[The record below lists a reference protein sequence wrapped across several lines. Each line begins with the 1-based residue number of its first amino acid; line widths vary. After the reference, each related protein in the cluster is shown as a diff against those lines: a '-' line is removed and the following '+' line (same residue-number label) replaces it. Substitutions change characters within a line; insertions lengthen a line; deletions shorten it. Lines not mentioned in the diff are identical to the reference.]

1 MENYE
6 DNLGGN
12 ETQRPERPIKQID
25 DALIGTTLDARYL
38 IEKRLGQG
46 GFGFVYLAADN
57 KTASRKVVVKIM
69 RPDEV
74 NNEWS
79 KQKFKQE
86 VEALS
91 RLDHPGVVGLFDC
104 GETTDGRPYI
114 VMQYIDGDSL
124 RPLLRADGMPLPRVG
139 GIIRQIGNALTAAHE
154 AGILHRDL
162 KPENIMVKVTN
173 EEEHARVIDFGI
185 AKVKNSL
192 VNVNT
197 AKGVTLGT
205 ILYMSPEQ
213 LDGQSLT
220 PQSDI
225 YALGVIAYEMLTGR
239 RPENPES
246 ALHLLQL
253 QRAEIR
259 VKPSDLRPALP
270 KAVDDV
276 VLKALSFDPKSRYQ
290 SAREFGEKLAV
301 AVLTE
306 NRTELDEQTF
316 ESSADRDVETAHVL
330 FMDIVGYSK
339 LLIDEQTRQLQT
351 LRKIVLATDE
361 CSRVRRAED
370 LIRLP
375 TGDGLALV
383 FFTDPEAPVRTAVEV
398 SRALK
403 QNPEI
408 KLRMGIH
415 SGFVNRI
422 SDINSNT
429 NVAGVGI
436 NIAQRVMDCGD
447 EGHILLSKRVA
458 DDLVQLERWSEYLDD
473 LGDAEVKH
481 GVIVHLFN
489 LRGSDFGNTEVPIKL
504 RKAPK
509 SRSYK
514 KAATVMA
521 VMLAL
526 VGLVAGLWY
535 RHTIATTS
543 DVTGPTNSPTVTP
556 RVNPERA
563 LVYWFLMQKTH
574 NNKAIGEPI
583 PSAGDVQ
590 YQKDWSF
597 QFNVQPN
604 EAGALYL
611 LNVGR
616 AKDGSEK
623 YNILYPIPARGKINP
638 NLAADQTAQT
648 SWLQFMDESPVEKLW
663 IIWSTKSLP
672 DVNAVFGS
680 AAENRGVISNAAQI
694 ARIKSYINQYDRSKL
709 NVEMDKAKQQT
720 SIKGQGEILVALLEL
735 THADK

>member
-12 ETQRPERPIKQID
+12 ETQRPELRMRQPD
-25 DALIGTTLDARYL
+25 VMIGATLDGRYL
-38 IEKRLGQG
+38 LETRLGQG
-46 GFGFVYLAADN
+46 GFGLVYLAADN

-69 RPDEV
+69 RREDV

-79 KQKFKQE
+79 KHKFKQE

-91 RLDHPGVVGLFDC
+91 RLDHPGIVGLFDC

-124 RPLLRADGMPLPRVG
+124 RPLLRVDGMPVARVAC
-139 GIIRQIGNALTAAHE
+139 IIRQIGNALTAAHE
-154 AGILHRDL
+154 AGVLHRDL
-162 KPENIMVKVTN
+162 KPENIMVRVTKD
-173 EEEHARVIDFGI
+173 EDHARVIDFGV
-185 AKVKNSL
+185 AKVKNSI

-205 ILYMSPEQ
+205 IIYMSPEQ
-213 LDGQSLT
+213 LEGQSLT

-246 ALHLLQL
+246 PLHLLRL
-253 QRAEIR
+253 QRSGVR
-259 VKPSDLRPALP
+259 VKPTDLRPALP
-270 KAVDDV
+270 KAVNDV
-276 VLKALSFDPKSRYQ
+276 ILKALSFDPKNRYQ
-290 SAREFGEKLAV
+290 SAREFGEKLA
-301 AVLTE
+301 AALLAE
-306 NRTELDEQTF
+306 NSAELNEQTT
-316 ESSADRDVETAHVL
+316 DTPDNQNVETAHVL

-339 LLIDEQTRQLQT
+339 LLIDEQTRQLQK
-351 LRKIVLATDE
+351 LQKIVLTSTE
-361 CSRVRRAED
+361 CSRIRSARD

-375 TGDGLALV
+375 TGDGFALV

-403 QNPEI
+403 QHPEI
-408 KLRMGIH
+408 KLRMGVH

-422 SDINSNT
+422 ADIDSRA

-447 EGHILLSKRVA
+447 AGHILLSKRVA
-458 DDLVQLERWSEYLDD
+458 DDLLQLARWSEYLQD
-473 LGDAEVKH
+473 LGNAEVKH
-481 GVIVHLFN
+481 GVIVYLFN
-489 LRGSDFGNTEVPIKL
+489 LSGSDFGNPDVPAKL

-509 SRSYK
+509 PHSYK
-514 KAATVMA
+514 KAAAMTV
-521 VMLAL
+521 VMLAV
-526 VGLVAGLWY
+526 VGLVAGLRY
-535 RHTIATTS
+535 VKTIATTT
-543 DVTGPTNSPTVTP
+543 DANNVNKGPIVAPK
-556 RVNPERA
+556 VNPERA
-563 LVYWFLMQKTH
+563 LVYWLLVQKTQH
-574 NNKAIGEPI
+574 NKATGEPLA
-583 PSAGDVQ
+583 SAGDIQ
-590 YQKDWSF
+590 YQKDWAF
-597 QFNVQPN
+597 QFNVQPTA
-604 EAGALYL
+604 AGALYL

-616 AKDGSEK
+616 SKDGSEK
-623 YNILYPIPARGKINP
+623 YNILYPIPSEGKINP

-648 SWLQFMDESPVEKLW
+648 SWLQFMDESPSEKFW

-680 AAENRGVISNAAQI
+680 AAENGGVITNANQI
-694 ARIKSYINQYDRSKL
+694 ARIQSYINQYDRSKL
-709 NVEMDKAKQQT
+709 NVEMDKSKQQT
-720 SIKGQGEILVALLEL
+720 SIKGQGDILVALLEL

>member
-1 MENYE
+1 METYE

-12 ETQRPERPIKQID
+12 ETQRPERPRQPPD
-25 DALIGTTLDARYL
+25 VMVGTTLDGRYL

-74 NNEWS
+74 DNEWS
-79 KQKFKQE
+79 KHKFKQE

-91 RLDHPGVVGLFDC
+91 RLDHPGIVGLFDC

-124 RPLLRADGMPLPRVG
+124 RPLLRADGMPVARVA

-162 KPENIMVKVTN
+162 KPENIMVRVTKD
-173 EEEHARVIDFGI
+173 EEHARVIDFGV
-185 AKVKNSL
+185 AKVKNSI

-205 ILYMSPEQ
+205 LIYMSPEQ
-213 LDGQSLT
+213 LDGQTLT

-253 QRAEIR
+253 QRAGVR
-259 VKPSDLRPALP
+259 VKPTDLRPALP
-270 KAVDDV
+270 KEVDDV
-276 VLKALSFDPKSRYQ
+276 VLKALSFDPGSRYR
-290 SAREFGEKLAV
+290 SAREFGEKLAT
-301 AVLTE
+301 ALLAQ
-306 NRTELDEQTF
+306 NRAELNEQTL
-316 ESSADRDVETAHVL
+316 EASGDQNVVTAHVL

-351 LRKIVLATDE
+351 LQKIVLTTNE
-361 CSRVRRAED
+361 CSRVRSEKD

-383 FFTDPEAPVRTAVEV
+383 FFTEPEAPVRAAVEV

-403 QNPEI
+403 QHPEI

-415 SGFVNRI
+415 SGLVNRI
-422 SDINSNT
+422 VDIDSRA

-436 NIAQRVMDCGD
+436 NIAQRVMDSGD
-447 EGHILLSKRVA
+447 AGHILLSKRVA
-458 DDLVQLERWSEYLDD
+458 DDLVQLARWSDHLDD
-473 LGDAEVKH
+473 LGNAEVKH
-481 GVIVHLFN
+481 GVLVHLFN
-489 LRGSDFGNTEVPIKL
+489 LRGSDFGNPDVPAKL

-509 SRSYK
+509 PRSYK
-514 KAATVMA
+514 KAAAMMV
-521 VMLAL
+521 VMLA
-526 VGLVAGLWY
+526 VIGLVAGLWY
-535 RHTIATTS
+535 RQTIATTS
-543 DVTGPTNSPTVTP
+543 NTNSLTNASTIMPK
-556 RVNPERA
+556 VNPERA
-563 LVYWFLMQKTH
+563 LVYWLLMQKTQ
-574 NNKAIGEPI
+574 NNRAIGEPI

-590 YQKDWSF
+590 YEKGWAF
-597 QFNVQPN
+597 QFNVQPT

-623 YNILYPIPARGKINP
+623 YNILYPIPAEGKINP

-648 SWLQFMDESPVEKLW
+648 TWLQFMDESPVEKFW

-680 AAENRGVISNAAQI
+680 AAKNGGVISNADQL
-694 ARIKSYINQYDRSKL
+694 ARIRSYINQYDRSKL
-709 NVEMDKAKQQT
+709 NVEMDKSKQQT

-735 THADK
+735 THANK

>member
-12 ETQRPERPIKQID
+12 ETQRPERPQGPPD
-25 DALIGTTLDARYL
+25 PMVGTTLDARYL

-46 GFGFVYLAADN
+46 GFGFVYLAVDN

-69 RPDEV
+69 RTDEV
-74 NNEWS
+74 DNQWS
-79 KQKFKQE
+79 KHKFKQE

-91 RLDHPGVVGLFDC
+91 RLDHPGIVGLFDC
-104 GETTDGRPYI
+104 GETSDGRPYI

-124 RPLLRADGMPLPRVG
+124 RPLLQADGMPIKRVA
-139 GIIRQIGNALTAAHE
+139 GIIRQIGNAITAAHE

-173 EEEHARVIDFGI
+173 EEDHARVIDFGV

-197 AKGVTLGT
+197 AKGVNLGT
-205 ILYMSPEQ
+205 IIYMSPEQ

-253 QRAEIR
+253 QRSGIR
-259 VKPSDLRPALP
+259 VKPTDLRPALP
-270 KAVDDV
+270 KEVDGV

-290 SAREFGEKLAV
+290 TAREFGEKLA
-301 AVLTE
+301 AALLTE
-306 NRTELDEQTF
+306 NRAELGEQTL
-316 ESSADRDVETAHVL
+316 EAPADRGVETAHVL

-339 LLIDEQTRQLQT
+339 LLIDEQTRQLHT
-351 LRKIVLATDE
+351 LREIVLTTHE

-383 FFTDPEAPVRTAVEV
+383 FFTDPEAPVRAAVEV

-403 QNPEI
+403 RNTEI

-422 SDINSNT
+422 PDINDKM
-429 NVAGVGI
+429 NVAGIGI

-447 EGHILLSKRVA
+447 AGHILLSKRVA
-458 DDLVQLERWSEYLDD
+458 DDLVQLARWSEHLAD
-473 LGDAEVKH
+473 LGAAEVKH

-489 LRGSDFGNTEVPIKL
+489 LSGSDFGNPDVPTKL
-504 RKAPK
+504 RQVPK
-509 SRSYK
+509 QRSYK
-514 KAATVMA
+514 KAAAVAA
-521 VMLAL
+521 VMLVV

-535 RHTIATTS
+535 RQTIATTS
-543 DVTGPTNSPTVTP
+543 EANSSKTGTTVAP
-556 RVNPERA
+556 KVDPERA
-563 LVYWFLMQKTH
+563 LVYWLLMKKI
-574 NNKAIGEPI
+574 NNKQAVGDPI

-590 YQKDWSF
+590 YQKDWAF
-597 QFNVQPN
+597 QFNVQPT
-604 EAGALYL
+604 EPGALYL

-616 AKDGSEK
+616 SKDGSEK
-623 YNILYPIPARGKINP
+623 YNILYPIPVQGKINP

-648 SWLQFMDESPVEKLW
+648 TWLQFMDESPVEKFW

-680 AAENRGVISNAAQI
+680 AAETRGVITNADQI
-694 ARIKSYINQYDRSKL
+694 ARIRSYINKYDRSKL
-709 NVEMDKAKQQT
+709 NVEMDKSKQQT